1 MADSSHTELQFF
13 GAMTATATHDLK
25 NVIAIINE
33 NAGLLEDLTL
43 MAQKSGNALSPDRV
57 ATVAKRIRD
66 QVKRGDEM
74 IKTLNRFAHR
84 VDTPQDQALACDL
97 AEAVDKTLELAGRKI
112 AQSGLVVTRTPAQS
126 PQSVLAHP
134 FRLDQA
140 IWQIIQAA
148 MAELASGAEL
158 IFSTEENTLW
168 CTAEDPGWARVMNRA
183 EELTTPFAPDGATL
197 HLKQNRLGLVWPTA

>member
-1 MADSSHTELQFF
+1 MTDSSHTELQFF

-84 VDTPQDQALACDL
+84 VDTPQEQALACDL

-112 AQSGLVVTRTPAQS
+112 AQSGLAVTRTPAQ
-126 PQSVLAHP
+126 
-134 FRLDQA
+134 
-140 IWQIIQAA
+140 
-148 MAELASGAEL
+148 
-158 IFSTEENTLW
+158 
-168 CTAEDPGWARVMNRA
+168 
-183 EELTTPFAPDGATL
+183 
-197 HLKQNRLGLVWPTA
+197 